1 MSSRRSSRRAAA
13 APPPPPPRRLP
24 LLPLSI
30 AALLVGGLLIVVITL
45 VNGSSTD
52 RADANDLSRPTST
65 LPPGLA
71 DGRSL
76 GSADAPILIEIW
88 EDFQCPYCGRFVT
101 DIEPALIRDYV
112 VPGHVRL
119 LYRDFAFLGQESMD
133 AAVGAR
139 IAERDADAFWE
150 FHDLLFYNQHGE
162 NQGAFS
168 RDRLAR
174 MAVLL
179 GMDEMTFRAS
189 LDDPALIAAVQEE
202 TALGQSR
209 GITSTPTLSIDGRLA
224 VGMPDY
230 GRLSVYL
237 DQLLAGPSPAP
248 ATETPSS
255 VIVQP

>member
-1 MSSRRSSRRAAA
+1 MSSRRSSRRAAST
-13 APPPPPPRRLP
+13 PPPPPPRRLP
-24 LLPLSI
+24 LLPLSL
-30 AALLVGGLLIVVITL
+30 AALVAGGLLVAVITF
-45 VNGSSTD
+45 VNGSSD
-52 RADANDLSRPTST
+52 RADASDLLRPAAT

-76 GSADAPILIEIW
+76 GSPDAPIHIEIW

-119 LYRDFAFLGQESMD
+119 TYRDLVFLGQESTD

-150 FHDLLFYNQHGE
+150 FHDLLYYNQDGE
-162 NQGAFS
+162 NRGAFS

-179 GMDEMTFRAS
+179 GMDEATFRAS
-189 LDDPALIAAVQEE
+189 LDDPELIAAVEAE
-202 TALGQSR
+202 TALGWSQ

-230 GRLSVYL
+230 GRLTAYL
-237 DQLLAGPSPAP
+237 DELLAGPSPAP
-248 ATETPSS
+248 SGAAPSS
-255 VIVQP
+255 LLIRP